1 MNVYTPTGKKVESWP
16 QWVGR
21 LSEEN
26 LHLKK
31 ENEKLKQQIKGLE
44 AESFELKK
52 RSCDLWSEVMEAS
65 ASHAK

>member
-1 MNVYTPTGKKVESWP
+1 MNVYKPTGKKVESWP

-31 ENEKLKQQIKGLE
+31 ENDKLKQQIKDLE
-44 AESFELKK
+44 TESFELKK

-65 ASHAK
+65 ARNAK